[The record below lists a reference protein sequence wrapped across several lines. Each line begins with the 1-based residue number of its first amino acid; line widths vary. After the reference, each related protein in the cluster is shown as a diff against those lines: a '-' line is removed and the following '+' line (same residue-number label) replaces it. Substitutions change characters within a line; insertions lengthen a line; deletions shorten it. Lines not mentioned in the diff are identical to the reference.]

1 MSVLPDKSKLGLR
14 SSLTAAAVATLRGG
28 NQVALKFALTAFAPL
43 WTALLRMVVSSLAVF
58 LWSRWEGTSLVPEG
72 RQRAQLIKLGCV
84 FTVQIG
90 ILHWGADLTSPA
102 IAVILVNTNPIVA
115 NLLSHFFVP
124 EDRLTG
130 RRLLGL
136 AVAFAGVCGVFLA
149 RPDPGL
155 APDPVLGNTLIVV
168 SGSLVAVR
176 TVYIQHIVQTM
187 PTVRAVFWQ
196 MVFSLPFFAVG
207 GWLTGDRIERA
218 EVTWAP
224 LAAIGYQGCVVGG
237 LALLVW
243 VRLLKKHT
251 PGTISV
257 FSFITPMMGLIAAS
271 VFFGEDLTPRLLAGL
286 AAVLTG
292 IALVTRQGSPPR
304 VPDPE

>member
-1 MSVLPDKSKLGLR
+1 MSDRPDKSTLGLR

-43 WTALLRMVVSSLAVF
+43 WTAFLRMLVSSLAVF
-58 LWSRWEGTSLVPEG
+58 LWSRWERTSLLPEPQ
-72 RQRAQLIKLGCV
+72 QRGQLLTLGTV
-84 FTVQIG
+84 FTVQIAM
-90 ILHWGADLTSPA
+90 LHWGADLTSPA

-115 NLLSHFFVP
+115 NLLSHFVVP

-130 RRLLGL
+130 RRMLGL

-155 APDPVLGNTLIVV
+155 ARDPVLGNTLIVL

-176 TVYIQHIVQTM
+176 TVYIQRIVQTM

-196 MVFSLPFFAVG
+196 MVFSLPFFATG
-207 GWLTGDRIERA
+207 GWLVGDRIERA
-218 EVTWAP
+218 ELSWAP
-224 LAAIGYQGCVVGG
+224 VAAIGYQGFIVGG
-237 LALLVW
+237 LALVVW
-243 VRLLKKHT
+243 VGLLKKHT

-257 FSFITPMMGLIAAS
+257 FSFITPMMGLVAAS
-271 VFFGEDLTPRLLAGL
+271 FFFGETLTPRLLGGL

-292 IALVTRQGSPPR
+292 IALVTRPGSPPR
-304 VPDPE
+304 LPVQE